1 MYIPTFDNLI
11 VLKVKPVG
19 DFENG
24 FGEVVISGDDL
35 AVALGVLGR
44 LGISSRHLVFGVS
57 LLSVTYQFFPKSGHI
72 SPTPKIDCLSLLIK
86 I

>member
-1 MYIPTFDNLI
+1 LQ
-11 VLKVKPVG
+11 VKAVG

-44 LGISSRHLVFGVS
+44 VGISSRHLVFDVS
-57 LLSVTYQFFPKSGHI
+57 LLSGPYQFMPKSGHM
-72 SPTPKIDCLSLLIK
+72 SPTPKIDSLSQ
-86 I
+86 